1 LVKLKKIKIYF
12 TLNIVL
18 GFFLIAFIP
27 HKLIANT
34 NHIVVI
40 VNGLPI
46 TKLDVINRAKL
57 IHYSLEKNIQ
67 FGNLSNLYEQSL
79 QKLISETIMISAG
92 LELNKNIETLVKK
105 RAYQITLSNF
115 QNSEKKFNEFIKKL
129 SISKQ
134 SILNKY
140 ESELIWATVLK
151 STFKQ
156 DIININEKANSLI
169 KQEKLNI
176 NKDKY
181 DLAEIVIPRK
191 DNKELIKK
199 VLKALDNGSDFS
211 KVAKQVSVSGSKNFG
226 GKIGWK
232 TYEELPEA
240 IRSSKSLIIS
250 NDLFNYKT
258 KDNFNIVKV
267 LNKRV
272 KGKVNQ
278 SEDLVLLAQ
287 FKFKINFGNKEE
299 LYSKI
304 KNKISLNLI
313 NKKNCNSLKQINFD
327 QDTTLK
333 IIKSRIL
340 DLDISMQ
347 KALIN
352 LKLFQIMK
360 PFYNGNSGYLFV
372 LCDKVKA
379 RIKEFNPI
387 QVKNSLLEKKFIVL
401 SAKLIKKLTQNSTII
416 YKNKLN

>member
-1 LVKLKKIKIYF
+1 
-12 TLNIVL
+12 
-18 GFFLIAFIP
+18 
-27 HKLIANT
+27 
-34 NHIVVI
+34 
-40 VNGLPI
+40 
-46 TKLDVINRAKL
+46 
-57 IHYSLEKNIQ
+57 
-67 FGNLSNLYEQSL
+67 
-79 QKLISETIMISAG
+79 MISAG

-105 RAYQITLSNF
+105 RAYQRTLSNF

-134 SILNKY
+134 SVLNKY

-156 DIININEKANSLI
+156 DIININEKAKSLI

-211 KVAKQVSVSGSKNFG
+211 KIAKQVSVSGSNKFG

-232 TYEELPEA
+232 TYEELPKA
-240 IRSSKSLIIS
+240 ITSSKSQITS
-250 NDLFNYKT
+250 NEIFSYKT
-258 KDNFNIVKV
+258 KNNFNIVKV
-267 LNKRV
+267 LSKRV
-272 KGKVNQ
+272 KGEVNQ

-287 FKFKINFGNKEE
+287 IKFKINFGNKEE

-304 KNKISLNLI
+304 KNKISLHLI
-313 NKKNCNSLKQINFD
+313 DKKNCNSLQQINYD
-327 QDTTLK
+327 QDITLK
-333 IIKSRIL
+333 VIKSRIL

-347 KALIN
+347 KELIN

-379 RIKEFNPI
+379 RIKEFNPSQI
-387 QVKNSLLEKKFIVL
+387 KNSLLEKKLIIL
-401 SAKLIKKLTQNSTII
+401 SAKLLKKLTQNSTIVD
-416 YKNKLN
+416 KNKLN

>member
-1 LVKLKKIKIYF
+1 MVKLKKIKTYF

-18 GFFLIAFIP
+18 GFFLIALIP
-27 HKLIANT
+27 SKLIANS
-34 NHIVVI
+34 NYIVVI

-57 IHYSLEKNIQ
+57 IHYSLEKNTQ

-79 QKLISETIMISAG
+79 QKIINETIMISAG
-92 LELNKNIETLVKK
+92 LELNKNIETLVKQ

-134 SILNKY
+134 SVLNKY

-156 DIININEKANSLI
+156 DIININEKAKSLI
-169 KQEKLNI
+169 EQEKLNL

-181 DLAEIVIPRK
+181 DLAEIVLPRK

-211 KVAKQVSVSGSKNFG
+211 KIAKQVSVSESNKFG

-240 IRSSKSLIIS
+240 IISSKSLIIS
-250 NDLFNYKT
+250 NDLFSYET

-267 LNKRV
+267 LIKRV

-313 NKKNCNSLKQINFD
+313 NNKNCNSLKQINYD
-327 QDTTLK
+327 QDITLK
-333 IIKSRIL
+333 VIKSRIL

-347 KALIN
+347 KALVN

-379 RIKEFNPI
+379 RIKEFNPSQI
-387 QVKNSLLEKKFIVL
+387 KNSLLEKRMIVL
-401 SAKLIKKLTQNSTII
+401 SAKLLKKLTQNSTIV